1 MSGTESMRV
10 GDRGRVVLPAA
21 MRERRNWAE
30 GTTLIAIETK
40 RGVILTTRAELERLV
55 REQLAGTDV
64 VAALLE
70 ERRASSVREDNA

>member
-1 MSGTESMRV
+1 MRV